1 MARRVPWR
9 RVCPDV
15 VMNRIDEA
23 IQARIY
29 LLRETGPT
37 GFLLKEDGSDR
48 KFKVCFNNNLFP
60 DSNIIA
66 STFLALFVFE
76 FSMIYA
82 SPSKTAELCFIQI
95 PNTISYVTYV

>member
-1 MARRVPWR
+1 MPGKRENEAKQLANSNARKKCFHQYYVENYRKNDELNNSDMARRVPWR

-15 VMNRIDEA
+15 VMSRIDEA

-48 KFKVCFNNNLFP
+48 KLKVCFHKFKY
-60 DSNIIA
+60 
-66 STFLALFVFE
+66 F
-76 FSMIYA
+76 Y
-82 SPSKTAELCFIQI
+82 
-95 PNTISYVTYV
+95 

>member
-15 VMNRIDEA
+15 VASRIDEA

-48 KFKVCFNNNLFP
+48 KLKVCFRKLIIFTKLIVHREHSLATAFLLLLLRIP
-60 DSNIIA
+60 D
-66 STFLALFVFE
+66 FFE
-76 FSMIYA
+76 L
-82 SPSKTAELCFIQI
+82 TELKL
-95 PNTISYVTYV
+95 NMA

>member
-15 VMNRIDEA
+15 VASRIDEA

-48 KFKVCFNNNLFP
+48 KLKVCFRKFNYF
-60 DSNIIA
+60 
-66 STFLALFVFE
+66 
-76 FSMIYA
+76 
-82 SPSKTAELCFIQI
+82 C
-95 PNTISYVTYV
+95 

>member
-15 VMNRIDEA
+15 VASRIDEA

-48 KFKVCFNNNLFP
+48 KLKVCFRKFNYFYLNNCSQRTSS
-60 DSNIIA
+60 SNYISPFA
-66 STFLALFVFE
+66 FTKSEFL
-76 FSMIYA
+76 
-82 SPSKTAELCFIQI
+82 
-95 PNTISYVTYV
+95 